1 MHCFITVYHETR
13 KSFQLQVTNNDL
25 DVIVKNLRT
34 AMAYLM
40 LINYIEEIRCSKLTP
55 ATRRI

>member
-13 KSFQLQVTNNDL
+13 QSFHLQVTDNNFDFM
-25 DVIVKNLRT
+25 VKNLRT

-40 LINYIEEIRCSKLTP
+40 LIIYIE
-55 ATRRI
+55 